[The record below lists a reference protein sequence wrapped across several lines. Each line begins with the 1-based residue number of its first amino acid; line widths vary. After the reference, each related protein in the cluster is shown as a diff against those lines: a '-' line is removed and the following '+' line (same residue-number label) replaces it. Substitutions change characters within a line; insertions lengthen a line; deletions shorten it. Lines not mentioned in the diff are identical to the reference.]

1 MSSVTEKDIE
11 AGNSSLDNSQHDAEI
26 DTPEV
31 EEKAASAAQA
41 EAEDESE
48 YIAGIRLYL
57 IILGLCM
64 AVLLIGL
71 VRCCRQ
77 GGFELN

>member
-1 MSSVTEKDIE
+1 MEKDVE
-11 AGNSSLDNSQHDAEI
+11 VGNSSLDNSQRDAEI

-31 EEKAASAAQA
+31 EEKAASG

-48 YIAGIRLYL
+48 YITGFRLYL

-71 VRCCRQ
+71 VSCCRQ
-77 GGFELN
+77 GGIEIN

>member
-1 MSSVTEKDIE
+1 MSSVMEKDIE
-11 AGNSSLDNSQHDAEI
+11 VGNSSLDNSQRDAEI

-31 EEKAASAAQA
+31 EEKAASA

-48 YIAGIRLYL
+48 YITGFRLYL

-71 VRCCRQ
+71 VRCCRR
-77 GGFELN
+77 EA

>member
-1 MSSVTEKDIE
+1 MSSVMEKDIE
-11 AGNSSLDNSQHDAEI
+11 VGNSSLDNSQRDAEI

-31 EEKAASAAQA
+31 EEKPASA

-48 YIAGIRLYL
+48 YITGFRLYL

-71 VRCCRQ
+71 VSCCRQ
-77 GGFELN
+77 GGIEIN

>member
-1 MSSVTEKDIE
+1 
-11 AGNSSLDNSQHDAEI
+11 
-26 DTPEV
+26 V
-31 EEKAASAAQA
+31 EEKAAPA

-48 YIAGIRLYL
+48 YITGFRLYL

-71 VRCCRQ
+71 VRCCRR
-77 GGFELN
+77 EA

>member
-1 MSSVTEKDIE
+1 MSSVMEKDIE
-11 AGNSSLDNSQHDAEI
+11 VGNSSLDNSQHDAEI

-31 EEKAASAAQA
+31 EEKAASTIQA

-48 YIAGIRLYL
+48 YITGIRLYL

-77 GGFELN
+77 GGLEIN

>member
-1 MSSVTEKDIE
+1 
-11 AGNSSLDNSQHDAEI
+11 
-26 DTPEV
+26 
-31 EEKAASAAQA
+31 
-41 EAEDESE
+41 
-48 YIAGIRLYL
+48 LYL

-77 GGFELN
+77 GGSEINWLC